1 MSVALLFLALVL
13 QLVACKSK
21 ETPKDTDPIP
31 NDTLPKAQVW
41 VTSGDQTKLLT
52 KHESLNIRAVD
63 PTLWPV
69 VRIDT
74 SIRFQAIEGYGA
86 ALTGSS
92 AYLINQKLS
101 GVERQKLLSDLFD
114 PEDGIGISYLRLT
127 MGASDFSLSDFSYND
142 LPVGQTDFNLV
153 QFGLSQDLDDVV
165 PVMKEIVAISPDIG
179 IMGSPWSPPAWMK
192 TNGNM
197 KGGKLKDDYYPVYA
211 DYFVRYIQAMSQ
223 EGIPIHSVTPQN
235 EPLYFTANY
244 PCMEM
249 QADDQLKFVRDHLGP
264 AFAGAGLNT
273 KIILYDHNWD
283 VPDYAISILD
293 DPDAR
298 QYIAG
303 SAFHAYGGNVSA
315 MSTVKNAHPDKDL
328 YFTEISGGEWATN
341 FGDNLMWNMSN
352 IFIGTALNWSK
363 TALLWNLV
371 LDQNHGPKNNGCQ
384 DCRGVVT
391 LNTITGQL
399 DYNEEYYSI
408 GHFSKFVRPGAER
421 VSVLLPQSMPQVG
434 AVAFLNTDG
443 KKVLVFCNYGNEIQ
457 TFTVNQHNK
466 FFTMSLTGKS
476 VTTIVWN

>member
-142 LPVGQTDFNLV
+142 LPVGQTDFNLE

-165 PVMKEIVAISPDIG
+165 PVMKEIISISPDIS

-192 TNGNM
+192 TNGSM
-197 KGGKLKDDYYPVYA
+197 KGGKLKVDCYPVYA

-235 EPLYFTANY
+235 EPL
-244 PCMEM
+244 
-249 QADDQLKFVRDHLGP
+249 
-264 AFAGAGLNT
+264 
-273 KIILYDHNWD
+273 
-283 VPDYAISILD
+283 
-293 DPDAR
+293 
-298 QYIAG
+298 
-303 SAFHAYGGNVSA
+303 
-315 MSTVKNAHPDKDL
+315 
-328 YFTEISGGEWATN
+328 
-341 FGDNLMWNMSN
+341 
-352 IFIGTALNWSK
+352 
-363 TALLWNLV
+363 
-371 LDQNHGPKNNGCQ
+371 
-384 DCRGVVT
+384 
-391 LNTITGQL
+391 
-399 DYNEEYYSI
+399 
-408 GHFSKFVRPGAER
+408 
-421 VSVLLPQSMPQVG
+421 
-434 AVAFLNTDG
+434 
-443 KKVLVFCNYGNEIQ
+443 
-457 TFTVNQHNK
+457 
-466 FFTMSLTGKS
+466 
-476 VTTIVWN
+476 